1 MITDDDFLQ
10 AFGVGACFMPTS
22 VGMSVQILTDFQELD
37 TMAGQMI
44 VVVAMIDDILSLV
57 VLAVIEQLGGH
68 KAIMSSEGTEAVL
81 SEEPEEGASEPGEVD
96 VLAVLRPLVASA
108 VFGAVLLAF
117 ALWQHRR
124 EHTQSPHCNLIS
136 GDF

>member
-1 MITDDDFLQ
+1 MLLQ
-10 AFGVGACFMPTS
+10 VLHLGDMRFV
-22 VGMSVQILTDFQELD
+22 ERD
-37 TMAGQMI
+37 T
-44 VVVAMIDDILSLV
+44 
-57 VLAVIEQLGGH
+57 
-68 KAIMSSEGTEAVL
+68 SEGTEAVL